1 MNYLLDEELDSTPNN
16 QLPRQG
22 IRGTGLRQ
30 SLCQKKLVNLGR
42 EGFVL
47 NQSMKTTRVPR
58 FPLAPRW
65 NLYPLAKAQLLPAQ
79 PDSYI

>member
-1 MNYLLDEELDSTPNN
+1 MHEELDSTPNN

-42 EGFVL
+42 ERLVL
-47 NQSMKTTRVPR
+47 EQIIRTTRVPR

-65 NLYPLAKAQLLPAQ
+65 NLCPLAKAQLLLAQ
-79 PDSYI
+79 LDS

>member
-1 MNYLLDEELDSTPNN
+1 MNYLLHEELDSTPNN

-42 EGFVL
+42 ERFVL
-47 NQSMKTTRVPR
+47 EQIIRTTHLPR
-58 FPLAPRW
+58 FPLALRW
-65 NLYPLAKAQLLPAQ
+65 NLCPLAKAQLLPAQ
-79 PDSYI
+79 PDS